1 MVRRKPRR
9 KPLGTIW
16 EISDELWRRIEP
28 ILLEFW
34 PKKPTGRKVANW
46 RKMLNAII
54 FRMRSGCQWD
64 QLPERYGPKSTVHD
78 WFQRWAAA
86 GIFERIWAVL
96 VAECDELGGVQWEW
110 QPADA
115 MLGKARFGGE
125 KDGQESH
132 RPRKKGHQK
141 EPGDRW
147 RRWTAGGGD
156 RRGERRWN
164 GGSWQ
169 RRSRVSWSSGPSRQ
183 RMSRST
189 CPWIRRTTTQRG
201 KGRRPQPDT
210 PRTSA
215 GSARKR
221 RAATDRR
228 ATSRGDGWSSGRSH
242 GCRSAA
248 GSWCGTRRR
257 TSTTSR

>member
-1 MVRRKPRR
+1 MTTSGHNDRRLSHGP
-9 KPLGTIW
+9 PEASTQTAGYDL
-16 EISDELWRRIEP
+16 EISDELWRRIEA

-34 PKKPTGRKVANW
+34 PKKPTGRKVADW

-54 FRMRSGCQWD
+54 FRMPSGCQWD

-132 RPRKKGHQK
+132 RPRKKGFFRFK
-141 EPGDRW
+141 V
-147 RRWTAGGGD
+147 
-156 RRGERRWN
+156 RGL
-164 GGSWQ
+164 GFLSVL
-169 RRSRVSWSSGPSRQ
+169 S
-183 RMSRST
+183 
-189 CPWIRRTTTQRG
+189 
-201 KGRRPQPDT
+201 
-210 PRTSA
+210 
-215 GSARKR
+215 
-221 RAATDRR
+221 
-228 ATSRGDGWSSGRSH
+228 
-242 GCRSAA
+242 
-248 GSWCGTRRR
+248 
-257 TSTTSR
+257 